1 MKPFH
6 KATTGIVYTSVT
18 KHICVVTVIYQ
29 ASYKLQ
35 FHVNTYFFTRIYKTI
50 MLNLNLKNY
59 VWKNKIDIDDHP
71 LLKQYIKNSRKPAK
85 QKCLTTKVA
94 RRGE

>member
-35 FHVNTYFFTRIYKTI
+35 FYVNTYFFTKIYKTI

-59 VWKNKIDIDDHP
+59 LWKNKIDIDDHP
-71 LLKQYIKNSRKPAK
+71 LLKQFIKK
-85 QKCLTTKVA
+85 QQKA
-94 RRGE
+94 S